1 MIELNLLPLELRKK
15 KSAFS
20 FEKLPDAARVPMQ
33 FLSRL
38 PLRLVGFYAGGALL
52 VLYTL
57 AVLGVFVNQ
66 HALNRLKKEWEQ
78 VAPQREKINLLSSE
92 YAELDAVEKAVQ
104 KLNHHFSWSKKLQD
118 LSGAMVRGV
127 WLRELSI
134 GERHRDTASQQGAT
148 GGVGK
153 LPEKLLILTGS
164 AASSKGDQTA
174 VVGRFIRSL
183 KENQDFF
190 SDFTNVE
197 LESIKRRS
205 IQSQDV
211 MDFKIICTF
220 KEGIV
225 E

>member
-1 MIELNLLPLELRKK
+1 MIELNLLPLELQKK
-15 KSAFS
+15 KPTFS
-20 FEKLPDAARVPMQ
+20 FEKLPDVTRVPLQ

-38 PLRLVGFYAGGALL
+38 PFRLIGFYGGGALL

-57 AVLGVFVNQ
+57 AVLGVVVNQ
-66 HALNRLKKEWEQ
+66 HALSTLKKEWDQ
-78 VAPQREKINLLSSE
+78 IAPQREKINLLSGE
-92 YAELDAVEKAVQ
+92 YKELDAVEKAVQ

-134 GERHRDTASQQGAT
+134 GERHRDAAPQQGT
-148 GGVGK
+148 PGGSGR

-183 KENQDFF
+183 KENKDFF

-220 KEGIV
+220 KEGLI